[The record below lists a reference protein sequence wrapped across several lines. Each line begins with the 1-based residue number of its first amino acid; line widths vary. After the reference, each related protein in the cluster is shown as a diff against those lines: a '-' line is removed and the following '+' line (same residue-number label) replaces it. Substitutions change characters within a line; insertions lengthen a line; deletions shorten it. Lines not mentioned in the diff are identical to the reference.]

1 MTPDTTA
8 AAPSAQSDRPLISII
23 VINYNYARFLRT
35 SLDSALSQTYPNV
48 EVIAVDDGS
57 TDQSRDIIESYGSR
71 ISSVFKRNGGQGSSL
86 NAGFAASRGE
96 LAIFLDADDALI
108 PTAAAEVAEAWRPG
122 IAKVQFQLE
131 IVDVNGAPLGG
142 RVPEFEVFLPN
153 GDMRDLIR
161 RCGEYPT
168 SPSSGNAFS
177 RAAIEGLM
185 PLEEPDWTEIGEHPL
200 VMLSPFFGDVVSLRR
215 TLGIYRIHNTN
226 QSNLGGA
233 YLDRLHH
240 RLTGTPY
247 LAETLC
253 KAAKRTGI
261 DLDPRLIGSTTA
273 TGEIKDD
280 LIAPRSHYSSDRRR
294 QPIRTAGGGNQGHRA
309 RAEFID
315 PKQDFKR
322 RMADPDGN
330 GAVRGR
336 LSLERARSIAPD
348 YRLCRS
354 EPFVADCAGR
364 GLMK

>member
-1 MTPDTTA
+1 
-8 AAPSAQSDRPLISII
+8 
-23 VINYNYARFLRT
+23 
-35 SLDSALSQTYPNV
+35 
-48 EVIAVDDGS
+48 
-57 TDQSRDIIESYGSR
+57 
-71 ISSVFKRNGGQGSSL
+71 
-86 NAGFAASRGE
+86 
-96 LAIFLDADDALI
+96 
-108 PTAAAEVAEAWRPG
+108 
-122 IAKVQFQLE
+122 VQFQLE

-161 RCGEYPT
+161 SCGEYPT

-261 DLDPRLIGSTTA
+261 DLDPRLIGSRLRRVKLRMISLRLDPTTHPIAGDSRLGLLVAGIKAIAREPNLSIRNRISNAGWLTLMA
-273 TGEIKDD
+273 T
-280 LIAPRSHYSSDRRR
+280 AP
-294 QPIRTAGGGNQGHRA
+294 
-309 RAEFID
+309 F
-315 PKQDFKR
+315 
-322 RMADPDGN
+322 
-330 GAVRGR
+330 AVVSR
-336 LSLERARSIAPD
+336 LSAPAR
-348 YRLCRS
+348 
-354 EPFVADCAGR
+354 
-364 GLMK
+364 